1 MAVFALRG
9 AAGWTC
15 RYRLPGEKYTH
26 FDKKPDGIEVVKV
39 ADIPALVRAL
49 FK

>member
-1 MAVFALRG
+1 MASLFSTKIIQLL
-9 AAGWTC
+9 C
-15 RYRLPGEKYTH
+15 DSSYTH